1 MSEHLLAAQLI
12 DILKSR
18 SEIRTAE
25 TDELEVLHI
34 TLHVIFTGDHIIL
47 LGPGITLDNV
57 YIHLSEK
64 IVLIHQNRKC
74 LLQET
79 PYIFTGTGF
88 RCINDNGQ
96 LLHLTDFLILKCLD
110 QGHIAVMIQTVCIIN
125 IIITVQIQSYFFS
138 KRCKFLKKT
147 FVIITF
153 SCSYFNIVIK
163 VSSHLS
169 RVFRT
174 GLHIRAH
181 LLTDLLPLFLPL
193 LTLLLFLFLLPVIV
207 LIILVIVL
215 IILIVLVVLILV
227 IPAVAILLVL
237 LLRIPENMIVHHK
250 LPLRRFHFK
259 PGQRPFRQRLVNT
272 FRCQHLHL

>member
-1 MSEHLLAAQLI
+1 M
-12 DILKSR
+12 
-18 SEIRTAE
+18 
-25 TDELEVLHI
+25 
-34 TLHVIFTGDHIIL
+34 
-47 LGPGITLDNV
+47 
-57 YIHLSEK
+57 YIHLPEK
-64 IVLIHQNRKC
+64 IVLIRQNRKC

-125 IIITVQIQSYFFS
+125 IIITIQI
-138 KRCKFLKKT
+138 KPDLLPKCCKFLKKT
-147 FVIITF
+147 FVIIPF
-153 SCSYFNIVIK
+153 PCGYFNIVIK
-163 VSSHLS
+163 VSSHIS
-169 RVFRT
+169 RVFRA

-181 LLTDLLPLFLPL
+181 LLTDLLPLFLLL

-215 IILIVLVVLILV
+215 IILIILIVLILV